1 MERVLEEL
9 YFEEREE
16 ANRLK
21 DIVIT
26 VIAEQRSI
34 NFDLISH

>member
-26 VIAEQRSI
+26 VIAEQSSI